1 VMGLVLVTAIIVVI
15 VNLLIDLLQGWLNPK
30 VRLS

>member
-1 VMGLVLVTAIIVVI
+1 MGLVLVTAIVVVT
-15 VNLLIDLLQGWLNPK
+15 VNLVVDLLQGFINPK

>member
-1 VMGLVLVTAIIVVI
+1 MGLVLVTALVVVA
-15 VNLLIDLLQGWLNPK
+15 VNLVVDLLQGFLNPK